1 MSQIEPNVPALAS
14 FIALWSICCV
24 GFFQLA
30 GMYPLR
36 RRQGPTAASTMLV
49 LASTALWLALMAATL
64 CFAVS
69 ELRWTSIVI
78 MAAVLFLF
86 VPDAVQALPRRLRDG
101 RQGLIFSTTAFA
113 VALLL
118 LANHLAGG
126 DSLAGFAPLI

>member
-1 MSQIEPNVPALAS
+1 MNQIEPNIPALAC
-14 FIALWSICCV
+14 FIALWSMCCV

-36 RRQGPTAASTMLV
+36 RRPGPAQASTMLV
-49 LASTALWLALMAATL
+49 LASTALWFILLAATL

-86 VPDAVQALPRRLRDG
+86 VPEAVQALPRRLRDG
-101 RQGLIFSTTAFA
+101 RQGLALSTSAFA
-113 VALLL
+113 FALLL
-118 LANHLAGG
+118 LANHLAG
-126 DSLAGFAPLI
+126 